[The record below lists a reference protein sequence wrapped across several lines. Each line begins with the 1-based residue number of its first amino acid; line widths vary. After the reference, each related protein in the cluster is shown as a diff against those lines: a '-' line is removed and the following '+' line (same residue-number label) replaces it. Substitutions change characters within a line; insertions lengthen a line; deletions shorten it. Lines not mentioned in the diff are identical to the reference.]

1 MAGII
6 ATRVICLADE
16 RVNLRRPRRI
26 DPVNESPRPVMSGSF
41 TKGTVHLTGLTHLAF
56 RLSSTV
62 FVGCLPRHTL
72 PPRAWSR
79 GFHRASGTTQPSDDS
94 QDTASHFARAY
105 RVTSLGVIRGSQEP
119 SWGHAQIFRT
129 VPSANTLV
137 RWVDENAF
145 ASIVQARPCP
155 TFGRPVRPWGSPHR
169 LRPGPSP
176 HTLRIPHRGGHPVLR
191 SIPSGGFRSVLAV
204 SGFRLRARLDVSI
217 PSARFGQR
225 GITPAFGYSTPHL
238 SAGGTSTPMIHALP
252 SAHYGEVRLLGFVHH
267 RLRFLTFPM
276 RTGYGS
282 AAPVE
287 PETSQVPMRSF
298 CT

>member
-72 PPRAWSR
+72 PPLAWSR

-94 QDTASHFARAY
+94 WNTASHFACAY
-105 RVTSLGVIRGSQEP
+105 RVTSLGALRGSWEP

-137 RWVDENAF
+137 RWVNENAF
-145 ASIVQARPCP
+145 APIVRARPCP
-155 TFGRPVRPWGSPHR
+155 TFGRPVRPWGRPHR
-169 LRPGPSP
+169 LRPGTSP
-176 HTLRIPHRGGHPVLR
+176 HTLRIPPRGGHPVLR
-191 SIPSGGFRSVLAV
+191 SIPSGGSRSVLAV

-217 PSARFGQR
+217 PTSHFGQR
-225 GITPAFGYSTPHL
+225 GITPAFGYGAPHP
-238 SAGGTSTPMIHALP
+238 SAGGT
-252 SAHYGEVRLLGFVHH
+252 
-267 RLRFLTFPM
+267 
-276 RTGYGS
+276 
-282 AAPVE
+282 
-287 PETSQVPMRSF
+287 
-298 CT
+298 

>member
-6 ATRVICLADE
+6 AARVICLADE

-72 PPRAWSR
+72 PPLAWSR

-94 QDTASHFARAY
+94 WNTASHFACAY

-145 ASIVQARPCP
+145 APIVRARPCP

-169 LRPGPSP
+169 LRPGTSP
-176 HTLRIPHRGGHPVLR
+176 HTLRIPPRGGHPVLR
-191 SIPSGGFRSVLAV
+191 SSSSGGFRSALAV
-204 SGFRLRARLDVSI
+204 SGFRLRARLGFSI
-217 PSARFGQR
+217 PFLSLRPARHYPRLWIRRSSSERRRDFNPPDLGAAQR
-225 GITPAFGYSTPHL
+225 TL
-238 SAGGTSTPMIHALP
+238 
-252 SAHYGEVRLLGFVHH
+252 
-267 RLRFLTFPM
+267 
-276 RTGYGS
+276 
-282 AAPVE
+282 
-287 PETSQVPMRSF
+287 
-298 CT
+298 

>member
-6 ATRVICLADE
+6 ATRVMCLADE

-72 PPRAWSR
+72 PPLAWSR
-79 GFHRASGTTQPSDDS
+79 GFHRASGTTQPSDGS
-94 QDTASHFARAY
+94 QNTASHFACAY

-137 RWVDENAF
+137 RWVNEK
-145 ASIVQARPCP
+145 
-155 TFGRPVRPWGSPHR
+155 R
-169 LRPGPSP
+169 LRLHSAGS
-176 HTLRIPHRGGHPVLR
+176 TL
-191 SIPSGGFRSVLAV
+191 
-204 SGFRLRARLDVSI
+204 
-217 PSARFGQR
+217 
-225 GITPAFGYSTPHL
+225 PHL
-238 SAGGTSTPMIHALP
+238 WPTGSS
-252 SAHYGEVRLLGFVHH
+252 LG
-267 RLRFLTFPM
+267 
-276 RTGYGS
+276 
-282 AAPVE
+282 
-287 PETSQVPMRSF
+287 
-298 CT
+298 

>member
-6 ATRVICLADE
+6 ATRVMCLADE

-72 PPRAWSR
+72 PPLAWSR

-94 QDTASHFARAY
+94 WNTASHFACAY
-105 RVTSLGVIRGSQEP
+105 RVASLGVSRGSQEP

-137 RWVDENAF
+137 QWVNEKRLRLHSAGSTLPHLWPTGSSLGSPPSTTARYFSAYPSDP
-145 ASIVQARPCP
+145 ASRRTPCP
-155 TFGRPVRPWGSPHR
+155 PKHPEWRLQVRLGCVRLSPACPFRRLHTYLS
-169 LRPGPSP
+169 LRPARHYPRFWIRRPSSERRRDLNP
-176 HTLRIPHRGGHPVLR
+176 PDLGAAQRTL
-191 SIPSGGFRSVLAV
+191 
-204 SGFRLRARLDVSI
+204 
-217 PSARFGQR
+217 
-225 GITPAFGYSTPHL
+225 
-238 SAGGTSTPMIHALP
+238 
-252 SAHYGEVRLLGFVHH
+252 
-267 RLRFLTFPM
+267 
-276 RTGYGS
+276 
-282 AAPVE
+282 
-287 PETSQVPMRSF
+287 
-298 CT
+298 

>member
-72 PPRAWSR
+72 PPLAWSR

-94 QDTASHFARAY
+94 WNTASHFACAY

-137 RWVDENAF
+137 RWVNENAF
-145 ASIVQARPCP
+145 APIVRARPCP
-155 TFGRPVRPWGSPHR
+155 TFGRPVRPWGSPLDYGPVLLRIPFGSR
-169 LRPGPSP
+169 LAAGTLSSEACRAVAPGPSW
-176 HTLRIPHRGGHPVLR
+176 LC
-191 SIPSGGFRSVLAV
+191 
-204 SGFRLRARLDVSI
+204 
-217 PSARFGQR
+217 
-225 GITPAFGYSTPHL
+225 PAF
-238 SAGGTSTPMIHALP
+238 AC
-252 SAHYGEVRLLGFVHH
+252 V
-267 RLRFLTFPM
+267 
-276 RTGYGS
+276 
-282 AAPVE
+282 PV
-287 PETSQVPMRSF
+287 
-298 CT
+298 

>member
-72 PPRAWSR
+72 PPLAWSR

-94 QDTASHFARAY
+94 WNTASHFACAY
-105 RVTSLGVIRGSQEP
+105 RVTSLGVSRGSQEP

-137 RWVDENAF
+137 RWVNEKRLRLHSAGSTLPHLWPTGSSLGSPPSTTARYFSAYPSDP
-145 ASIVQARPCP
+145 ASRRTPCP
-155 TFGRPVRPWGSPHR
+155 PKHPEWRLQVRLGCVRLSPACPFRRLHTYLS
-169 LRPGPSP
+169 LRPARHYPRFWIRRPSSERRRDLNP
-176 HTLRIPHRGGHPVLR
+176 PDLGAAQRTL
-191 SIPSGGFRSVLAV
+191 
-204 SGFRLRARLDVSI
+204 
-217 PSARFGQR
+217 
-225 GITPAFGYSTPHL
+225 
-238 SAGGTSTPMIHALP
+238 
-252 SAHYGEVRLLGFVHH
+252 
-267 RLRFLTFPM
+267 
-276 RTGYGS
+276 
-282 AAPVE
+282 
-287 PETSQVPMRSF
+287 
-298 CT
+298 